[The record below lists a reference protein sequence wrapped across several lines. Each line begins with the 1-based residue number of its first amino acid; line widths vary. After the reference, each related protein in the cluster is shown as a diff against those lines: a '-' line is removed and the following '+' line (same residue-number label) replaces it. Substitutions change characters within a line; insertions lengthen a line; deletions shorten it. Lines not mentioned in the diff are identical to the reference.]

1 MAAIIEIKYFNS
13 FLLKKTV
20 KADYTPVWNGSFG
33 IPGYNPGES
42 GVAAPAV
49 ADPDRNWMVEESRI
63 DGGYNNASVG
73 YGAKAYLVEEEPSS
87 TVRTN
92 ALIYSGIFNSTTGI
106 NNSNVFSVA
115 EDITRA
121 LDPSNGTI
129 QKLYA
134 QDYYLTIFQENKVSR
149 APINKNV
156 IYSAEGN
163 PTVTTSNMVI
173 GEPQAYA
180 GNFGIS
186 RNPESHAV
194 YGFRQYFT
202 DKDRNA
208 VLRLSNDG
216 LTEIQRYGMY
226 DFFRDKLSAL
236 DSQFSLG
243 KIPGMW
249 DIHTKQY
256 VVSLQPADNYSIDAL
271 GNKAN
276 VAYYTTSFDENVGGW
291 TSFYNYKPA
300 FGTSLKNLYYTFDNG
315 TSTAL
320 QAKLYQHNSNSV
332 YRSNF
337 YGAQFKASIT
347 FIFNPNP
354 STPKVFKTINYE
366 GSNGWQVDSI
376 ISDSTGVG
384 SVNTG
389 WATTSIGQI
398 YQESNTNDSSAVVY
412 SYNEGAY
419 DNYGNKYPAQ
429 LFPPINYA
437 GFVRKENK
445 YFATIVN
452 NSPAVSGE
460 VRYGNQMT
468 GIKGFFT
475 TVTISN
481 DLVTDPGGMKEI
493 FAVSSEYIGSAY

>member
-1 MAAIIEIKYFNS
+1 MAAIIEVKYFNS
-13 FLLKKTV
+13 FLLKKTI
-20 KADYTPVWNGSFG
+20 KADYTPVWNGSYG
-33 IPGYNPGES
+33 IPGYNPGEA
-42 GVAAPAV
+42 GVTTNAIIDAN
-49 ADPDRNWMVEESRI
+49 RNWMIEESRI
-63 DGGYNNASVG
+63 DGGYNNSSVG
-73 YGAKAYLVEEEPSS
+73 YGPKAYLVEEEPNS

-92 ALIYSGIFNSTTGI
+92 ALIYSGIFNSTTGV

-115 EDITRA
+115 NDITRA
-121 LDPSNGTI
+121 LDPANGSI

-149 APINKNV
+149 APINKNI

-173 GEPQAYA
+173 GEPQAYV

-208 VLRLSNDG
+208 ILRLSNDG

-226 DFFRDKLSAL
+226 DFFRDKLSTL
-236 DSQFSLG
+236 DAQFDVG
-243 KIPGMW
+243 TIPGMW

-256 VVSLQPADNYSIDAL
+256 VVSLQPAENYLVDAL

-276 VAYYTTSFDENVGGW
+276 VEYYTASFDESVKGW
-291 TSFYNYKPA
+291 TSFYDYKPA
-300 FGTSLKNLYYTFDNG
+300 FGTSLKNLFYTFNNG
-315 TSTAL
+315 LSANL
-320 QAKLYQHNSNSV
+320 KAQLYQHNDPST
-332 YRSNF
+332 YRANF
-337 YGAQFKASIT
+337 YGTQYKSNIT
-347 FIFNPNP
+347 FIFNPQP
-354 STPKVFKTINYE
+354 SVSKVFKTINYE
-366 GSNGWQVDSI
+366 GSNGWQVDSV

-389 WATTSIGQI
+389 WETTSTGQTFDL
-398 YQESNTNDSSAVVY
+398 SNTNDSVASIY
-412 SYNEGAY
+412 SYNQGSY
-419 DNYGNKYPAQ
+419 DNFGNKYPAQ

-445 YFATIVN
+445 YFANLIN
-452 NSPAVSGE
+452 NSPAVAGE
-460 VRYGNQMT
+460 VRYGNQIT
-468 GIKGFFT
+468 GIKGYFA
-475 TVTISN
+475 TVTLSN
-481 DLVTDPGGMKEI
+481 DLVTNPGGMKEI
-493 FAVSSEYIGSAY
+493 FAVSSEYVGSSY